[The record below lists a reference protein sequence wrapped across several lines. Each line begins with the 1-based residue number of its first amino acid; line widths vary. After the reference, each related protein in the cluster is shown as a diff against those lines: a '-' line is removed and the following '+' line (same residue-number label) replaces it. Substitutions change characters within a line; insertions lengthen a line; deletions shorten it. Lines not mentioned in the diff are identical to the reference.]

1 MAIIKP
7 SKLKIVE
14 KSHWFNLHPEADYAK
29 HARLIADD
37 IVHTW
42 IEADKD
48 VVMDFMD
55 VDLLKLVLGE
65 SGLMDKAFNIIFDLN
80 HVTDIS
86 YRYKKGITDLLF
98 NWEPYLGCICFFHV
112 SSPMKLILS
121 SFSSVAPEK
130 FCIVQAETFK
140 EALQKIQ
147 TYKTTGLCRDNP
159 ENPDVL
165 DNSDTRQQFIS
176 AIAKISWLNMMDV
189 PVPVP
194 RPDSI
199 YYQFFLSLESLRKDL
214 WAKEIERENELSRL
228 RQECENR
235 TTQMTIKMNAQVEVN
250 KKVSQ
255 MLTQEIEELRTRVAT
270 QDMELTRVSTAIAE
284 KTAKLRRLLDQITA
298 LDIDPALKNSMTS
311 SCLSLIETETIGK
324 RLDVE
329 MTESDSVFLSK
340 LQKKH
345 PNLNQREMRIALLVK
360 LNYDTKDIADSLSI
374 STRGMESIRYR
385 MHKKLGLGKH
395 QSIKTYLSDVAV
407 GM

>member
-1 MAIIKP
+1 
-7 SKLKIVE
+7 
-14 KSHWFNLHPEADYAK
+14 
-29 HARLIADD
+29 
-37 IVHTW
+37 
-42 IEADKD
+42 
-48 VVMDFMD
+48 
-55 VDLLKLVLGE
+55 
-65 SGLMDKAFNIIFDLN
+65 
-80 HVTDIS
+80 
-86 YRYKKGITDLLF
+86 
-98 NWEPYLGCICFFHV
+98 
-112 SSPMKLILS
+112 
-121 SFSSVAPEK
+121 
-130 FCIVQAETFK
+130 
-140 EALQKIQ
+140 
-147 TYKTTGLCRDNP
+147 
-159 ENPDVL
+159 
-165 DNSDTRQQFIS
+165 
-176 AIAKISWLNMMDV
+176 
-189 PVPVP
+189 
-194 RPDSI
+194 
-199 YYQFFLSLESLRKDL
+199 
-214 WAKEIERENELSRL
+214 
-228 RQECENR
+228 
-235 TTQMTIKMNAQVEVN
+235 
-250 KKVSQ
+250 

-324 RLDVE
+324 RLDIE

>member
-1 MAIIKP
+1 MATVKS

-14 KSHWFNLHPEADYAK
+14 KSHWLNLHPDADYTK
-29 HARLIADD
+29 HVRLIEDD

-42 IEADKD
+42 LDAEED

-55 VDLLKLVLGE
+55 VELLKLVLSE
-65 SGLMDKAFNIIFDLN
+65 SGLMDKAFHIIFDLN

-86 YRYKKGITDLLF
+86 YRYKKSITDLLF
-98 NWEPYLGCICFFHV
+98 NWEPYLGCICFFRV
-112 SSPMKLILS
+112 SSSMKLILS

-140 EALQKIQ
+140 DALQKIQ
-147 TYKTTGLCRDNP
+147 AYKTNGLNIDNP
-159 ENPDVL
+159 ENPGIL
-165 DNSDTRQQFIS
+165 ENSDLRQQFIS
-176 AIAKISWLNMMDV
+176 AITKISWLNMMDAPVTV
-189 PVPVP
+189 PS
-194 RPDSI
+194 PDSM

-214 WAKEIERENELSRL
+214 WAKEIERENEIAQLK
-228 RQECENR
+228 QECENR
-235 TTQMTIKMNAQVEVN
+235 TTQMTIKMNAQIEVN

-255 MLTQEIEELRTRVAT
+255 QLKMEIEELRTRVAT

-284 KTAKLRRLLDQITA
+284 KTAKLRRLLDQITS
-298 LDIDPALKNSMTS
+298 LDIDPDLKNSMTS

-329 MTESDSVFLSK
+329 MTETDSVFLSK